1 MRRIRILLADND
13 PEFLRTREEIL
24 EAQGYDVIPASGYEE
39 AERLLQST
47 PIDLAIVDLRLR
59 DDTDEADL
67 SGLALI
73 KRVAPEVPKI
83 LLTAFPSYDIARKAL
98 KQIFDEVPFAVDFV
112 AKQEGVDTLL
122 QRVALVIEKYVLQE
136 EKKRRQRRIA
146 LMVIL
151 GLLVIGGLTILLW
164 EYGLKGV
171 LIAVLTAI
179 TLEAIAALVLKFT
192 GVEK

>member
-1 MRRIRILLADND
+1 MRRLRILLADND
-13 PEFLRTREEIL
+13 LQFLRTREEIL
-24 EAQGYDVIPASGYEE
+24 QAQGYDVIPASGYEE

-47 PIDLAIVDLRLR
+47 PIDLAIVDVRLR

-136 EKKRRQRRIA
+136 EKKHRHKENC
-146 LMVIL
+146 LDGHL
-151 GLLVIGGLTILLW
+151 GVVGDSRPDAPAEGIW
-164 EYGLKGV
+164 P
-171 LIAVLTAI
+171 
-179 TLEAIAALVLKFT
+179 
-192 GVEK
+192 